1 MDCKAALTESKGDM
15 ETAIV
20 WLRTKGLA
28 AAAKRAGRATSDGKI
43 ESYIHAGSKLGVMV
57 EIRCETDFVSR
68 TPEFGQ
74 FTRDVAMHIAASN
87 PLYLKRADVPQD
99 MIQKEREI
107 YTAQQKETKKPEKII
122 EKIVD
127 GKIEKF
133 YQENCLLEQS
143 FVKDMDVNI
152 KQLVDKMIAKFGENI
167 GISRFVR
174 FQLGETDQK

>member
-1 MDCKAALTESKGDM
+1 MGEGKEISAGLVKELRDKTGAGFMDCKAALTESKGDM

-107 YTAQQKETKKPEKII
+107 YTAQEARE
-122 EKIVD
+122 D
-127 GKIEKF
+127 
-133 YQENCLLEQS
+133 NR
-143 FVKDMDVNI
+143 KDC
-152 KQLVDKMIAKFGENI
+152 GW
-167 GISRFVR
+167 
-174 FQLGETDQK
+174 